1 MPDSLA
7 TSAIGM
13 TIQREKLNQAS
24 MNIAL
29 MDTPVK
35 AGTVSPTQTISF
47 ERLLSDITTGD
58 VSSTMNVRE
67 YVDQYVDAETTG
79 TRQVY
84 EPHNALADENGM
96 VEYPDVDHLREMITV
111 VNAKRLYE
119 ANIKTFNAT
128 KSMMTEALSIGK

>member
-29 MDTPVK
+29 MDTAVRG
-35 AGTVSPTQTISF
+35 GTTPPTQTISF
-47 ERLLSDITTGD
+47 EQLLSSVASGD
-58 VSSTMNVRE
+58 ASSIKDVRE
-67 YVDQYVDAETTG
+67 YVQAHMDTTTTG

-84 EPHNALADENGM
+84 EPHHALADENGM